1 IIIFIAGFILGM
13 WRGSNI
19 LLAQRGLESYFGQ
32 NISVIGKVSEDPDFN
47 VEGDIHFKL
56 TEVMINGKKQTGQL
70 WVSAS
75 TKQEIKRSDI
85 VFLNGQLSRGFGTI
99 PSAIYRANIVK
110 SVYIDKSDL
119 GREIRDWF
127 AMKVRRFIAEPQA
140 SLGIGYL
147 LGQKTEL
154 PEKLDNDLRL
164 LGLTHIVV
172 ASGYNLTI
180 LVRIARRLT
189 AKISRFTALAISGF
203 LVLGFANLTGFS
215 PSMSRASLIAG
226 LSLLAWYFGRKFH
239 PIVLILFSAGVTILI
254 NPAYGWGDIG
264 WLLSFTSFIGVIML
278 APLINSYFWGEN
290 KPGIVRQV
298 IVETLSA
305 QVMTLPITLLVFGHY
320 SILSMIANP
329 LILPLIPLSMLFIF
343 ISGLGAIFVIP
354 ILSFMLSRPAQ
365 WLLDYTTW
373 VIGKLSSLPQASS
386 DINIKYSATISLY
399 LLAICLIIFLQ
410 RRTGYQ
416 FREYNIIE

>member
-1 IIIFIAGFILGM
+1 
-13 WRGSNI
+13 
-19 LLAQRGLESYFGQ
+19 
-32 NISVIGKVSEDPDFN
+32 
-47 VEGDIHFKL
+47 
-56 TEVMINGKKQTGQL
+56 
-70 WVSAS
+70 
-75 TKQEIKRSDI
+75 
-85 VFLNGQLSRGFGTI
+85 
-99 PSAIYRANIVK
+99 
-110 SVYIDKSDL
+110 
-119 GREIRDWF
+119 
-127 AMKVRRFIAEPQA
+127 
-140 SLGIGYL
+140 
-147 LGQKTEL
+147 
-154 PEKLDNDLRL
+154 
-164 LGLTHIVV
+164 
-172 ASGYNLTI
+172 
-180 LVRIARRLT
+180 
-189 AKISRFTALAISGF
+189 
-203 LVLGFANLTGFS
+203 
-215 PSMSRASLIAG
+215 
-226 LSLLAWYFGRKFH
+226 
-239 PIVLILFSAGVTILI
+239 
-254 NPAYGWGDIG
+254 
-264 WLLSFTSFIGVIML
+264 ML
-278 APLINSYFWGEN
+278 APLINSYFWGEH

-298 IVETLSA
+298 VIETLSA